1 MEESFE
7 ANPDYKSKCFSKAC
21 LVRLGAELNVDYMIS
36 GSFDLLG
43 RKIVITLKLI
53 DVKNNVVAK
62 SAMHEFNYQEN
73 ELQRMTEIIIRE
85 MHGLEVQ
92 KELYESLNFKNELIT
107 STNLGKVNNSV
118 PRVGYGIFV
127 RALEEFAARL
137 ENHGGMDIFP

>member
-21 LVRLGAELNVDYMIS
+21 LVRLGAELNVDYIIS

-107 STNLGKVNNSV
+107 STNLGKVNNSG

-127 RALEEFAARL
+127 RALEEFATRL

>member
-7 ANPDYKSKCFSKAC
+7 ANTDYKSKCFSKAC

>member
-7 ANPDYKSKCFSKAC
+7 ANPDYKSKCFSKSC

-53 DVKNNVVAK
+53 DVKNNVVSK

-73 ELQRMTEIIIRE
+73 KLQRMTEIIIRE

-92 KELYESLNFKNELIT
+92 KELYESLNFKNQLTTKIYFK
-107 STNLGKVNNSV
+107 L
-118 PRVGYGIFV
+118 
-127 RALEEFAARL
+127 
-137 ENHGGMDIFP
+137 